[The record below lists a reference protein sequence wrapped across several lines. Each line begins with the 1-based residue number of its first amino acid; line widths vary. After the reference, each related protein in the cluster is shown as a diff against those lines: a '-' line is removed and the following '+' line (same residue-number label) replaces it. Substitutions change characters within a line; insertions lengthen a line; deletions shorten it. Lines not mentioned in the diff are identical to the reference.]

1 MEVRGDASR
10 PDGFFA
16 SASALIGLYQL
27 RLDQMFGHDPLVLE
41 GAESP
46 TTSTASRASHWIE
59 FYDRLVEFE
68 SEILVSMESLAEG
81 LSAEEHR
88 AVDITNLQPLGVLL

>member
-1 MEVRGDASR
+1 
-10 PDGFFA
+10 
-16 SASALIGLYQL
+16 
-27 RLDQMFGHDPLVLE
+27 MFDHDPLVIE

-46 TTSTASRASHWIE
+46 VTSTAGRAAHWIE

-68 SEILVSMESLAEG
+68 SEILVSMEGLAKS

-88 AVDITNLQPLGVLL
+88 AVDITNLQPMRVLISDFRRRANKWREVT

>member
-1 MEVRGDASR
+1 
-10 PDGFFA
+10 
-16 SASALIGLYQL
+16 
-27 RLDQMFGHDPLVLE
+27 MFGHGPLVLE

-46 TTSTASRASHWIE
+46 ATSTARRAAHWIE

-68 SEILVSMESLAEG
+68 SEILVTMEGLAER

-88 AVDITNLQPLGVLL
+88 AVDITNLQPMRVLISDFQRRANTWREVT

>member
-1 MEVRGDASR
+1 
-10 PDGFFA
+10 
-16 SASALIGLYQL
+16 
-27 RLDQMFGHDPLVLE
+27 LDQVFGHDPLVVE

-46 TTSTASRASHWIE
+46 ATSTASRAAHWIE

-68 SEILVSMESLAEG
+68 SEILVSMEGLAKR

-88 AVDITNLQPLGVLL
+88 AVDLTNLQPMRVLISDFRRRANTWREVT